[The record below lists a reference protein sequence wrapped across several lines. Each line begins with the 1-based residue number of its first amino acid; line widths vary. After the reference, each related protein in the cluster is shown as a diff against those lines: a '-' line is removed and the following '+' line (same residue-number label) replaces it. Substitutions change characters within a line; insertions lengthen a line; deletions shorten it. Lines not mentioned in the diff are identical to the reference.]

1 MGKVLQGKG
10 ATQNEFDMKE
20 FDVRKSS
27 SKKRHHEKSKTR
39 NRLKMKVQMKKM
51 QYTKFQHEKSFTGEE
66 MPKKVQHENS
76 PQNVTFSCC
85 NENNATRKT
94 SLRKKLRI
102 IKTLQYEQK

>member
-39 NRLKMKVQMKKM
+39 NRSKMKVQM
-51 QYTKFQHEKSFTGEE
+51 
-66 MPKKVQHENS
+66 
-76 PQNVTFSCC
+76 
-85 NENNATRKT
+85 
-94 SLRKKLRI
+94 
-102 IKTLQYEQK
+102 

>member
-39 NRLKMKVQMKKM
+39 NRSKMKVQMKKCNIQNFNM
-51 QYTKFQHEKSFTGEE
+51 KRVLQA
-66 MPKKVQHENS
+66 KKCQKR
-76 PQNVTFSCC
+76 C
-85 NENNATRKT
+85 NMKT
-94 SLRKKLRI
+94 VHR
-102 IKTLQYEQK
+102 T